1 MEVLKHE
8 APIRDDVLAK
18 QIARAHGFARTGA
31 NIRNRILELLGDV
44 VSTDELTGRFLW
56 SSEEPEPV
64 VNFRFAKSD
73 DDRRSVDEI
82 SIAELSGLIHQ
93 QRELLAEDDPA
104 IAFAR
109 SIGLARLSQSA
120 RDRIEEAIRTVCKD

>member
-1 MEVLKHE
+1 M
-8 APIRDDVLAK
+8 
-18 QIARAHGFARTGA
+18 
-31 NIRNRILELLGDV
+31 
-44 VSTDELTGRFLW
+44 
-56 SSEEPEPV
+56 V